1 MGKKTAVAEIA
12 AAADKTRLISPFAET
27 VGSLA
32 VEAMLYEVTCTPS
45 PGLVD
50 RVNSGAHTDMDFYSF
65 MSSSAAL
72 SVCMVRCVQAGLNHA
87 GALPVL
93 LPVLRQIG
101 IEGEARML
109 QATGGVNAQKGLLF
123 SLGIVA
129 AAVGWLQQTRGKQDS
144 GSVLQCV
151 AAMTSGL
158 VARELANLDKP
169 VTNLTAGEKLY
180 RLHGVTGIRG
190 EMEQGLPAILECGL
204 PTLRQA
210 MADNLGVN
218 GALLQTLLILMTVV
232 DDTTVMN
239 RHHPD
244 KMRLWAR
251 GKAQEALAVGGLY
264 TEAGQALLS
273 AMDRDFIEHNV
284 SPGGV
289 ADLLSVTWFLYRLE
303 NMSREKNGGDIL
315 GTMRQ

>member
-1 MGKKTAVAEIA
+1 MEKKTAAAEIA

-264 TEAGQALLS
+264 TEAGQALLA
-273 AMDRDFIEHNV
+273 AMDRAFIEHNV

-289 ADLLSVTWFLYRLE
+289 ADLLSVTWFLHRLE
-303 NMSREKNGGDIL
+303 NMPREKFIGDIL
-315 GTMRQ
+315 

>member
-1 MGKKTAVAEIA
+1 MEKNAAAEIA
-12 AAADKTRLISPFAET
+12 TTADKTRLISPFAET

-72 SVCMVRCVQAGLNHA
+72 SICMARCVQAGLNH
-87 GALPVL
+87 GGTLPAL

-101 IEGEARML
+101 IDGEARML
-109 QATGGVNAQKGLLF
+109 QATGGVNTQKGLLF

-129 AAVGWLQQTRGKQDS
+129 AAVGWLQHTRNRQDS
-144 GSVLQCV
+144 GSILQCV
-151 AAMTSGL
+151 AAMTAGI
-158 VARELANLDKP
+158 VTRELGNMDKS
-169 VTNLTAGEKLY
+169 VTSLTAGEKLY

-190 EMEQGLPAILECGL
+190 EMEQGLPAVLEHGL

-210 MADNLGVN
+210 MADHLTVN
-218 GALLQTLLILMTVV
+218 SALLQTLLVLMTVV

-244 KMRLWAR
+244 KMRLWAK
-251 GKAQEALAVGGLY
+251 GKAREALRAGGLY
-264 TEAGQALLS
+264 TAQGQALLEG
-273 AMDRDFIEHNV
+273 MDTEFIEHNV
-284 SPGGV
+284 SPCGG
-289 ADLLSVTWFLYRLE
+289 ADLLAVTWFLYRLE
-303 NMSREKNGGDIL
+303 NTTQTALDE
-315 GTMRQ
+315 

>member
-1 MGKKTAVAEIA
+1 MEKKTAAAEIA

-93 LPVLRQIG
+93 YPVLRQIG

-151 AAMTSGL
+151 ATMTSGL

>member
-1 MGKKTAVAEIA
+1 MEIAQVAEIA
-12 AAADKTRLISPFAET
+12 AAADKTRWIGPFAET

-72 SVCMVRCVQAGLNHA
+72 SVCLARCVQAGLNHQGVSPA
-87 GALPVL
+87 L

-101 IEGEARML
+101 IEGEVRML
-109 QATGGVNAQKGLLF
+109 KATGGVNTQKGLLF

-129 AAVGWLQQTRGKQDS
+129 AAVGWLRQTQGKPDS
-144 GSVLQCV
+144 AAILQSV
-151 AAMTSGL
+151 AEMTTGL
-158 VARELANLDKP
+158 VARELGRIERP
-169 VTNLTAGEKLY
+169 ETHWTAGERLY

-190 EMEQGLPAILECGL
+190 EMEQGLPAIGQHGL
-204 PTLRQA
+204 PALRKA

-218 GALLQTLLILMTVV
+218 HALLQTLLVLMTVV

-244 KMRLWAR
+244 KMRLWAK
-251 GKAQEALAVGGLY
+251 GKAQEALLAGGLY
-264 TEAGQALLS
+264 TVQGHSLL
-273 AMDRDFIEHNV
+273 ADMDREFIEHNV

-289 ADLLSVTWFLYRLE
+289 ADLLAVTWFLYRLE
-303 NMSREKNGGDIL
+303 NTPQTALDE
-315 GTMRQ
+315 

>member
-1 MGKKTAVAEIA
+1 MEKKTAAAEIA

-50 RVNSGAHTDMDFYSF
+50 RVNSGAHIDMDFYSF

-264 TEAGQALLS
+264 TEAGQALLA
-273 AMDRDFIEHNV
+273 AMDRAFIEHNV

-303 NMSREKNGGDIL
+303 NMLREKFIGDIL
-315 GTMRQ
+315 

>member
-1 MGKKTAVAEIA
+1 MKEKMTAETRIGFA
-12 AAADKTRLISPFAET
+12 AHKTRLISRFAET

-72 SVCMVRCVQAGLNHA
+72 SVCMARCVQGWFESSGTMSA
-87 GALPVL
+87 L
-93 LPVLRQIG
+93 LPVLRKIG
-101 IEGEARML
+101 HGWRKAYAN
-109 QATGGVNAQKGLLF
+109 ATGGVNTQKGLLF

-129 AAVGWLQQTRGKQDS
+129 AAAGWAKKNRGTLDS
-144 GSVLQCV
+144 AEILGCV
-151 AAMTSGL
+151 ATMSGGL
-158 VARELANLDKP
+158 VARELGNLDKP
-169 VTNLTAGEKLY
+169 ESKLTAGEKLY
-180 RLHGVTGIRG
+180 RLYGVTGIRG
-190 EMEQGLPAILECGL
+190 EMERGLPAVLEHGL

-210 MADNLGVN
+210 MAANLSIN
-218 GALLQTLLILMTVV
+218 HSLLQTLLVLMTVV

-244 KMRLWAR
+244 KMRVWAR
-251 GKAQEALAVGGLY
+251 NKAAETLAVGGMY
-264 TEAGQALLS
+264 TEAGQKLVNR
-273 AMDRDFIEHNV
+273 MDLDFIAHNV

-289 ADLLSVTWFLYRLE
+289 ADLLSVTWFLYQIKNRLE
-303 NMSREKNGGDIL
+303 FAK
-315 GTMRQ
+315 

>member
-1 MGKKTAVAEIA
+1 
-12 AAADKTRLISPFAET
+12 
-27 VGSLA
+27 
-32 VEAMLYEVTCTPS
+32 
-45 PGLVD
+45 
-50 RVNSGAHTDMDFYSF
+50 
-65 MSSSAAL
+65 
-72 SVCMVRCVQAGLNHA
+72 MVRCVQAGLNHA

>member
-1 MGKKTAVAEIA
+1 MEKKTAAAEIA

-32 VEAMLYEVTCTPS
+32 IEAMLYEVTCTPS

-87 GALPVL
+87 GALPAL

-109 QATGGVNAQKGLLF
+109 QATGGVNTQKGLLF

-129 AAVGWLQQTRGKQDS
+129 AAVGWLQQTRSKQDS

-151 AAMTSGL
+151 AAITSGL

-169 VTNLTAGEKLY
+169 ITNLTAGEKLY

-190 EMEQGLPAILECGL
+190 EMEQGLPAILERGL

-218 GALLQTLLILMTVV
+218 GALLQTLLVLMTVV

-244 KMRLWAR
+244 KMRLWAS

-264 TEAGQALLS
+264 TEAGQVLIA

-303 NMSREKNGGDIL
+303 NMSREKIGGDIL
-315 GTMRQ
+315 

>member
-1 MGKKTAVAEIA
+1 MEKKTAAAEIA

-264 TEAGQALLS
+264 TEAGQALLA